1 MPSRRGIFTLFQ
13 ALCDYVLWSSAEDLK
28 YGALTVLSK
37 LSDSIAVAKI
47 PTDAGTCHKIPTD
60 AGTYHKIP
68 TDAGTYHKIPTD
80 AGTYHKIPT
89 CRYLP

>member
-1 MPSRRGIFTLFQ
+1 M
-13 ALCDYVLWSSAEDLK
+13 LWSTAEDLK

-47 PTDAGTCHKIPTD
+47 PTHAGTYYKIPTD

-68 TDAGTYHKIPTD
+68 TDVGTYYKIPTD
-80 AGTYHKIPT
+80 AGTCHKIPT
-89 CRYLP
+89 GAGTIKYSQM